1 MNDDLIVI
9 GATIQSLNLFS
20 TEKERIIYKYKEI
33 VPISFGIEGLD
44 KNIIFMIKKGSLIPI
59 KVDKLIKF
67 EILNE
72 KFNINIYE
80 GDDERAFK
88 DRILTQAVIDVK
100 NLFEDKID
108 DNFIEIPIQFT
119 INHKFELRVFI
130 LDTKTKKRKFEC
142 VINFDFILE

>member
-1 MNDDLIVI
+1 
-9 GATIQSLNLFS
+9 
-20 TEKERIIYKYKEI
+20 
-33 VPISFGIEGLD
+33 
-44 KNIIFMIKKGSLIPI
+44 MIKKGSQIPI

-80 GDDERAFK
+80 GDDEHVFK

-119 INHKFELRVFI
+119 INNKFELRVFI